1 MNNTHEIKL
10 PYSGR
15 RKSLGFQ
22 SYVVARL
29 LFSNC
34 GVPQYL
40 QKNFS
45 VLQNLTTVTGLV
57 IPRLKNDSAQV
68 MLDYDN
74 LKLLNKLESAVE
86 FCERIN

>member
-1 MNNTHEIKL
+1 M

-15 RKSLGFQ
+15 RKSLGCQ
-22 SYVVARL
+22 SYVVAPSL
-29 LFSNC
+29 LPNY

-40 QKNFS
+40 RKNFT
-45 VLQNLTTVTGLV
+45 VRQNIAIITGLV

-74 LKLLNKLESAVE
+74 
-86 FCERIN
+86 